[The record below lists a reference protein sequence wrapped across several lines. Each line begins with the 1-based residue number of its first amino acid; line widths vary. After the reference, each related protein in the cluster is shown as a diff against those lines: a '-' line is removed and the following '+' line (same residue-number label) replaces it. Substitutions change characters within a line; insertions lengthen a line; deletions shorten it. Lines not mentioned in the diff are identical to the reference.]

1 MPEIVTIE
9 GTVTPCVELP
19 RFKRKTVELDEHTRR
34 LITKGFVVIVARHG
48 DPEAELAALDAQAEQ
63 PEQVTP
69 VEVLAPTPAP
79 AAVPEPTPAGVPA
92 AETPPA

>member
-19 RFKRKTVELDEHTRR
+19 RFERKTVELDTHVRR

-63 PEQVTP
+63 PEP
-69 VEVLAPTPAP
+69 EPHI
-79 AAVPEPTPAGVPA
+79 VPEPTPAAVPA
-92 AETPPA
+92 QETPPV

>member
-9 GTVTPCVELP
+9 GTVTPCVELG

-48 DPEAELAALDAQAEQ
+48 DPEAELAALDAQAE
-63 PEQVTP
+63 TP

-79 AAVPEPTPAGVPA
+79 AAVPEPTPTGVPA